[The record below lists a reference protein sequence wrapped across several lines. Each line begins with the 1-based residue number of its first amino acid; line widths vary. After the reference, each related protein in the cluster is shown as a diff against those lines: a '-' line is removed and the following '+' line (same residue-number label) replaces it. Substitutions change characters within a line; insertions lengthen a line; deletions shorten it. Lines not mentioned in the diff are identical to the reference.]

1 MTPLN
6 LQLPL
11 LQCGAFQTKTCWNF
25 LSKCLLGGICHCFTD
40 PLATLI
46 IQSIRSTPIYLLF
59 MIFLRCRFW
68 VNHHL
73 LDIFQRPLWRVV
85 KGRSQ
90 AYVAKVVS
98 ELKDVRTST
107 GVTSVV
113 RLSGQSEDAPAVR
126 VTDDAGGQDLFH
138 QVVLATHRWELSK
151 FFAH

>member
-1 MTPLN
+1 M
-6 LQLPL
+6 
-11 LQCGAFQTKTCWNF
+11 
-25 LSKCLLGGICHCFTD
+25 
-40 PLATLI
+40 
-46 IQSIRSTPIYLLF
+46 
-59 MIFLRCRFW
+59 
-68 VNHHL
+68 NHHL

-113 RLSGQSEDAPAVR
+113 RLSGQSEDAPAIM

-151 FFAH
+151 FFAN